1 MAISSQDLTQWIA
14 PGSNATATK
23 TYDSVKYALG
33 KSVELGYLDIEIF
46 LQGSYANS
54 TNTRGDSD
62 VDVVVMLKSS
72 FYPDVQKL
80 TTIEKSNYQS
90 KYSDSS
96 ETVETF
102 RVKVERALVAHYG
115 YSRVRSKDKC
125 LYIPKEDGYVDA
137 DVIPALQVRKFTSF
151 PAVGDPS
158 FIEGIRINPLSGGK
172 IVNYPKEHKQ
182 NGYSKNKRTN
192 DLYKP
197 TVRQVKRLRRF
208 AVDQGRVS
216 EDATSSYV
224 LECLV
229 YNVPEEFF
237 VSDDGIRVQRVMKW
251 LCSHTAEEL
260 HSAFVSCDEIHT
272 LFETDPGEHNQY
284 TAARALNSM
293 FGML

>member
-1 MAISSQDLTQWIA
+1 MTISSQDLTQWVA

-72 FYPDVQKL
+72 FYPDVEKL

-90 KYSDSS
+90 RYSDSS

-102 RVKVERALVAHYG
+102 RVKVERALVTHYG

-182 NGYSKNKRTN
+182 NGYTKNKRTN
-192 DLYKP
+192 ELYKP
-197 TVRQVKRLRRF
+197 TVRQIKRLRRA
-208 AVDQGRVS
+208 AVDQGLVGK
-216 EDATSSYV
+216 DATSSYV
-224 LECLV
+224 LESLV
-229 YNVPEEFF
+229 YNAPDEHF
-237 VSDDGIRVQRVMKW
+237 VLDDSIRVQRVMRW
-251 LCSHTAEEL
+251 LTNYTPEEL
-260 HSAFVSCDEIHT
+260 HSKIVSCDEIHK
-272 LFETDPGEHNQY
+272 LFGTDPGNHNQY
-284 TAARALNSM
+284 TAANALSAM
-293 FGML
+293 YGML